1 MAHYA
6 IIETGSKQYRVAPGD
21 TIVIE
26 KLKGAGVG
34 QEIAFTNV
42 LLVGGETLQVG
53 KPYLPH
59 ARVIAEIT
67 KSYRGPKLHV
77 FKYKRKTRYR
87 RKIGHRQPYMEAL
100 IKEIRL

>member
-1 MAHYA
+1 MNQYA

-26 KLKGAGVG
+26 KLKGVEVG
-34 QEIAFTNV
+34 QQIEFQNV
-42 LLVGGETLQVG
+42 LLVSGDAPQLG
-53 KPYLPH
+53 KPYLPN

-67 KSYRGPKLHV
+67 KSYRGPKLHT
-77 FKYKRKTRYR
+77 FKYKRKTRHR
-87 RKIGHRQPYMEAL
+87 RKIGHRQPYMGAL

>member
-1 MAHYA
+1 MNQYA
-6 IIETGSKQYRVAPGD
+6 VIETGSKQYRVAPGD

-26 KLKGAGVG
+26 KLKGVEVG
-34 QEIAFTNV
+34 QQIEFKNV
-42 LLVGGETLQVG
+42 LLVSGEPPKLG
-53 KPYLPH
+53 KPYLPN
-59 ARVIAEIT
+59 ARVIAEII
-67 KSYRGPKLHV
+67 KSYRGPKLYV

>member
-1 MAHYA
+1 MNQYA

-26 KLKGAGVG
+26 RVKGVEVG
-34 QEIAFTNV
+34 QQIEFQDV
-42 LLVGGETLQVG
+42 LLVSGDTPQLG
-53 KPYLPH
+53 KPYLPN
-59 ARVIAEIT
+59 ARVIAKIT

-100 IKEIRL
+100 IEEIRL

>member
-1 MAHYA
+1 MAQYA
-6 IIETGSKQYRVAPGD
+6 IIETGSKQYRVAPGE

-26 KLKGAGVG
+26 KLKGVEVG
-34 QEIAFTNV
+34 QQIEFEKV
-42 LLVGGETLQVG
+42 LLVANDTLHVG
-53 KPYLPH
+53 KPYLPN

-77 FKYKRKTRYR
+77 FKYRRKTRYR